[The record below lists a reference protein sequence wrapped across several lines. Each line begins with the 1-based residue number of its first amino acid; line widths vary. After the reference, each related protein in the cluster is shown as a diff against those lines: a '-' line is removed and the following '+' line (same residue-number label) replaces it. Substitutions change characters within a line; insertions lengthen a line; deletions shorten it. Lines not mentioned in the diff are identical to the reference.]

1 MSIGCEPHPGKV
13 SNSTIIGQTGFL
25 FTLGTIAVAAG
36 LLFPLSSHILDVLLI
51 LNISLAIAVLI
62 ATFSARRPLEVSGFP
77 LLILMLS
84 MLQMAGNVAS
94 SKLILSQ
101 GDCGTIIGFVAS
113 VIVRNNGILWIPVT
127 VALVSVIFAIIYKV
141 VGDIGRIVS
150 EFSTD
155 IVPAKQGGICNCLSA
170 GVISDRQ
177 ALDLRDN
184 IVREDRLL
192 IAMNGTAKFV
202 LCAAII
208 GLASIIANIA
218 GGPIVAALNGTVAAI
233 PAKTYIGLALS
244 AGLITQVCMLIAIG
258 ASRYVVQRSS
268 LSPVAWEERAERKTV
283 KRVEIVDR
291 SAEGK
296 IVGSKV
302 VYKPVSPPTLES
314 QVDTKLNHAVPA
326 ECFDAEFAETTK
338 HSDTEADERVTGE
351 DDGASNEGV
360 HSQADT
366 NATIVNYGKSIS
378 WQVRSDDS
386 YYDAVAEFISDRLT
400 SSGRTTLM
408 AAKSVEWLP
417 VTVPVNISMRLAQTG
432 QKCLLIDL
440 DLERCA
446 ISKVFDVD
454 VGDYEAAKITCV
466 APYDEANKEICAT
479 NINNLWVWP
488 ATRFARYEAT
498 SIKQIIAS
506 LKEQFDHLIMYAPT
520 LSDDK
525 EGADCVETAMLF
537 GPAGESDTSSIG
549 GLHEVLVGYGCE
561 VLRPPAALAEAV

>member
-1 MSIGCEPHPGKV
+1 MSIGFEPHPGKV
-13 SNSTIIGQTGFL
+13 SNSTIIGHSGFL
-25 FTLGTIAVAAG
+25 FTLGTVAVAAG
-36 LLFPLSSHILDVLLI
+36 LLFPLSSHILDALLI

-101 GDCGTIIGFVAS
+101 GHCGTIIGFVAS

-155 IVPAKQGGICNCLSA
+155 IVPAKQGSICNCLSA

-218 GGPIVAALNGTVAAI
+218 GGPIVAAVNGTVAV
-233 PAKTYIGLALS
+233 
-244 AGLITQVCMLIAIG
+244 ITIA

-268 LSPVAWEERAERKTV
+268 SSPMVWEEPAERKTV

-291 SAEGK
+291 SAESK
-296 IVGSKV
+296 IAGSEV
-302 VYKPVSPPTLES
+302 VHKPISPPTLES
-314 QVDTKLNHAVPA
+314 QVDTRLNHTVPA
-326 ECFDAEFAETTK
+326 ECFDAKFAETTE
-338 HSDTEADERVTGE
+338 HTATSDMEADLRVTGE
-351 DDGASNEGV
+351 DPGAFNEGV
-360 HSQADT
+360 HSQTDR
-366 NATIVNYGKSIS
+366 NVTIGNCGKSIS
-378 WQVRSDDS
+378 WPVCSDDD
-386 YYDAVAEFISDRLT
+386 YYDTVAEFIADRSA

-446 ISKVFDVD
+446 ISKVFDVA
-454 VGDYEAAKITCV
+454 VGGYKAGKITCV
-466 APYDEANKEICAT
+466 APDDEANKEICAT

-488 ATRFARYEAT
+488 ATGFARCEAT
-498 SIKQIIAS
+498 SIKQIVAS
-506 LKEQFDHLIMYAPT
+506 LKKHFDHLIMYAPA
-520 LSDDK
+520 LSDDT
-525 EGADCVETAMLF
+525 EEVADCVEMAMLF
-537 GPAGESDTSSIG
+537 GPADESDNSSISS
-549 GLHEVLVGYGCE
+549 LHEVLVGYGCE